1 MTKDALTHSIE
12 RVDLPALV
20 CELWP
25 ESGARPGRAGV
36 CRAVWRGDTHPSLS
50 LFQARGMWF
59 WKDHASGESGNAF
72 HLLLRAGMSK
82 EEAAELLK
90 ARAGEE
96 AALPSR
102 RPPAGHPR
110 RGSGAASP
118 DDPLSGQS
126 PDGPVHRADD
136 PLSGQT
142 ADAAVHQRAPGL
154 TPEERRALEEAQRR
168 LDEAAIEGRGI
179 TLEQARRVG
188 LGKSRQGDL
197 VIPILGPSGEP
208 QAVKTRLLAPEAGYR
223 YRYLTPGRG
232 APPWYSPGFGQH
244 PERAVLVM
252 EGELNAITSWFAL
265 EEKLDVI
272 GMPGVEGRVPWESL
286 AGRRVYLY
294 ADEDERGRTA
304 LERWLQASFAAARRG
319 SEHLAA
325 RAADVAT
332 LEPLGGGLDACEW
345 AHAQG
350 QESLKAR
357 LLTLVEGA
365 YRCSPDGEAA
375 HQAPH
380 RQDEDWPPKRGAVS
394 PFLDTEGANADR
406 IVQHF
411 GADLAHV
418 EGQGWLVWAGT
429 HWERSDAVALEIM
442 QRLPQLVLQ
451 EALQAGEAGETE
463 KSQKLFKWAQKS
475 DRLSTVRNS
484 VVMASWALRVREWE
498 LDARTN
504 ELPLE
509 NGVLNLESLTLG
521 PHRKLAWHTH
531 VLPHPYDPY
540 AECPRWERFL
550 EEVLPDENLRRYV
563 QKAVGYSLLG
573 DNREHVIFLCY
584 GSGANGKSVFLEVL
598 SWLFGPYAHRA
609 DPELLLQR
617 NSDRHPTEIAAM
629 RGKRLVVMQ
638 EVDPEG
644 IWRSALLKSMS
655 GDNTLTAR
663 KIRENPITFT
673 VTWKVWIAANH
684 LPRSRDHSEAFWRRI
699 KLIPFNVTI
708 PPERRDRT
716 LPWKLREE
724 SVGLLAWAVQGL
736 RMYYQEGLQEPEAIA
751 QANRAYREREDQV
764 GRFLKERCQLGG
776 GRTASSALYA
786 AYQEWALEEGERML
800 SQKAFVAELEQRGL
814 ERKRLAE
821 GIFFLGM
828 ELPTERK

>member
-1 MTKDALTHSIE
+1 MRDTLTCSIE
-12 RVDLPALV
+12 KIDLPALV
-20 CELWP
+20 AELWP

-59 WKDHASGESGNAF
+59 WKDHATGESGNAF
-72 HLLLRAGMSK
+72 HLLLKSGMSK

-90 ARAGEE
+90 ARAGEG
-96 AALPSR
+96 AALPIQR
-102 RPPAGHPR
+102 
-110 RGSGAASP
+110 
-118 DDPLSGQS
+118 
-126 PDGPVHRADD
+126 

-154 TPEERRALEEAQRR
+154 TPEEQRALEEAQQR
-168 LDEAAIEGRGI
+168 LDEAAIAGRGI

-197 VIPILGPSGEP
+197 VIPILGPTGEV
-208 QAVKTRLLAPEAGYR
+208 QAIKARLRNPTDFR

-272 GMPGVEGRVPWESL
+272 GIPGVEGRVPWESL

-304 LERWLQASFAAARRG
+304 LERWLQAASRDASFAAARRG

-451 EALQAGEAGETE
+451 EALQAGEAGETD

-498 LDARTN
+498 LDARTD

-736 RMYYQEGLQEPEAIA
+736 RMYYQEGLREPEAIA

-764 GRFLKERCQLGG
+764 GRFLKERCRLGS

-814 ERKRLAE
+814 ERRRLAE

-828 ELPTERK
+828 ELPTEGKNET

>member
-1 MTKDALTHSIE
+1 
-12 RVDLPALV
+12 
-20 CELWP
+20 
-25 ESGARPGRAGV
+25 
-36 CRAVWRGDTHPSLS
+36 
-50 LFQARGMWF
+50 MWF
-59 WKDHASGESGNAF
+59 WKDHGSGESGNAF

-90 ARAGEE
+90 ARAGEVALPEAYFRQAERDASFAAKRGGVGQTRLVALPEGQTRLE
-96 AALPSR
+96 AALLSG
-102 RPPAGHPR
+102 RPPAEHPR
-110 RGSGAASP
+110 RGAGAASP
-118 DDPLSGQS
+118 DDPLLGQS
-126 PDGPVHRADD
+126 PDGPVHQTDD

-168 LDEAAIEGRGI
+168 LDEAAIAGRGI

-188 LGKSRQGDL
+188 LGKSCQGDL

-208 QAVKTRLLAPEAGYR
+208 QAVKTRLLAPGAGYR

-304 LERWLQASFAAARRG
+304 LERWLQAASRDTSFAARRG
-319 SEHLAA
+319 GEHLAA

-350 QESLKAR
+350 QESLKVR
-357 LLTLVEGA
+357 LLTLMEGA
-365 YRCSPDGEAA
+365 CRCSPDGEAA

-498 LDARTN
+498 LDARTD

-736 RMYYQEGLQEPEAIA
+736 RMYYQEAASWGEP
-751 QANRAYREREDQV
+751 
-764 GRFLKERCQLGG
+764 KS
-776 GRTASSALYA
+776 SSA
-786 AYQEWALEEGERML
+786 RR
-800 SQKAFVAELEQRGL
+800 SR
-814 ERKRLAE
+814 
-821 GIFFLGM
+821 
-828 ELPTERK
+828 